1 MRELVKYAQDR
12 FITII
17 PEVDVPGHSQ
27 AALVAYPQYAC
38 QDSTGKQLLF
48 QGEFCPKPESA
59 QFIADILDE
68 VISIFPSEYIH
79 IGGDEAS
86 KVAWHKCPVCRKT
99 TQDLGLKNVDELQS
113 NFIKTLEKHLNSR
126 GRKMI
131 GWDEILEGGLAP
143 NATVMAWRSLES
155 GGEAAKMKHNAIMS
169 PTSHCYLDYYQSED
183 PNEPLAFAGFINL
196 PKIYSFEPIPENLTA
211 EEAKYVLGHKLTF
224 GQSKYLLVVMPNI

>member
-1 MRELVKYAQDR
+1 MCRTLASCA
-12 FITII
+12 F
-17 PEVDVPGHSQ
+17 
-27 AALVAYPQYAC
+27 AYPQYAC

-131 GWDEILEGGLAP
+131 GWDEIRRRISTKC
-143 NATVMAWRSLES
+143 N
-155 GGEAAKMKHNAIMS
+155 
-169 PTSHCYLDYYQSED
+169 CYGMEK
-183 PNEPLAFAGFINL
+183 PR
-196 PKIYSFEPIPENLTA
+196 KWW
-211 EEAKYVLGHKLTF
+211 
-224 GQSKYLLVVMPNI
+224 